1 MRAGDQPRRGHP
13 GGEYHGTM
21 RSHRLPRRLLALALA
36 PLALAGCGSNTK
48 TVTVENTTA
57 AATTSTAK
65 APTRTTSTSSRP
77 STTPSPSS
85 TSSTATR
92 SAPEPSFTEQEGHAE
107 GAPAAAAVLKAHGYT
122 ANNTGEYHS
131 GQTLR
136 VLLGTRTG
144 SGDGYGQQAFFFIDG
159 RYLGTDTKEPS
170 ATLRVVSQSDTE
182 VAIAY
187 PLYHSSD
194 PLCCPGGGTRV
205 VHFALNNG
213 KLTALDPI
221 PPANSNTGLS
231 RN

>member
-1 MRAGDQPRRGHP
+1 MSAR
-13 GGEYHGTM
+13 
-21 RSHRLPRRLLALALA
+21 RLPQSVSALALLS
-36 PLALAGCGSNTK
+36 LALAGCGSNTK
-48 TVTVENTTA
+48 TVTVESTPA
-57 AATTSTAK
+57 AVTSTPAT
-65 APTRTTSTSSRP
+65 ASAQTSTTDTQASSTTPTTMP
-77 STTPSPSS
+77 STT
-85 TSSTATR
+85 TH
-92 SAPEPSFTEQEGHAE
+92 SAPEPSFTEQEAHPE
-107 GAPAAAAVLKAHGYT
+107 GASAAAAVVQARGYT
-122 ANNTGEYHS
+122 PEDIAEYHS

-136 VLLGTRTG
+136 VLVGTRTG

-159 RYLGTDTKEPS
+159 HYLGTDTKEPS
-170 ATLRVVSQSDTE
+170 AKLKVVSQGDTE

-194 PLCCPGGGTRV
+194 PLCCPGGGQRV